1 MSTNPL
7 IAAYKKPAVY
17 VNLPSEGKWY
27 ENPPKLSVDGELAI
41 YPMSARDELIT
52 KTPDA
57 LFNGEATIA
66 LIKSCCP
73 DILEP
78 ETMPVNDLLVIL
90 IAIRQASYGDEIDID
105 IRCPECTEMNQLAID
120 INRLLSTIKKNENP
134 DVVELPN
141 DFKVN
146 VKPYTL
152 TDRTRLQLQQVKQ
165 QRLLQSL
172 QDEELSDEER
182 QKQFGQTFVELAALT
197 VELIAN
203 CIASVVAPDLEE
215 PITDNAVIKEWLQS
229 ISKKDYDNIRDAV
242 ESLSENPIDN
252 KFTATCQECSHTWQT
267 NVELDMAN
275 FFAG

>member
-27 ENPPKLSVDGELAI
+27 ENTPKLSVDGELAI

-229 ISKKDYDNIRDAV
+229 ISKKDYDDIRDAV